1 MTTYDI
7 YVAIIFTLNDYES
20 FITSIFQKSW
30 KLQYNSVNLLNA
42 TERNST
48 LATRFE
54 QTIQKG
60 FPEYNG
66 ADYIISVTQQLWT
79 KVITIMIFIYMLLIN
94 RRLAELHIK

>member
-1 MTTYDI
+1 MTTFDI
-7 YVAIIFTLNDYES
+7 DVAIIYTVNDYQS

-48 LATRFE
+48 LVTRFE

-79 KVITIMIFIYMLLIN
+79 KVVIIMIYNMLLIN

>member
-1 MTTYDI
+1 MRTSDI
-7 YVAIIFTLNDYES
+7 YVAIIFTATSNDYES
-20 FITSIFQKSW
+20 FTSISQKSW

-48 LATRFE
+48 LATTFE

-79 KVITIMIFIYMLLIN
+79 KVVIILMILLYN
-94 RRLAELHIK
+94 

>member
-1 MTTYDI
+1 MTTFDI
-7 YVAIIFTLNDYES
+7 DVAIIYTVNDYER
-20 FITSIFQKSW
+20 FTSIFQKSW

-79 KVITIMIFIYMLLIN
+79 KVITIMIII
-94 RRLAELHIK
+94 

>member
-1 MTTYDI
+1 MTTPDI
-7 YVAIIFTLNDYES
+7 DAAIIFTLSDYEN

-30 KLQYNSVNLLNA
+30 KLQYNLVNLLDA

-48 LATRFE
+48 LATTFE

-66 ADYIISVTQQLWT
+66 ADYIVSVTQQLWT
-79 KVITIMIFIYMLLIN
+79 KVITIMILYTCY
-94 RRLAELHIK
+94 